1 MGKKLALSRDIV
13 TRLKLNNQIKSN
25 NYYNNNYFG
34 QLILKLL
41 PPAGP
46 YFCYYRLG
54 FLALLAK
61 FELQQHFVRQSLCS

>member
-1 MGKKLALSRDIV
+1 MDEKLTVSRDIG
-13 TRLKLNNQIKSN
+13 TRLKLNN
-25 NYYNNNYFG
+25 NYFG
-34 QLILKLL
+34 KLILKLL

-61 FELQQHFVRQSLCS
+61 FELQQNFVRQSLCS